1 MTKVTAQA
9 LDAVFTGMLQR
20 AQDEL
25 AEITDPAELERFWYF
40 RYDKSRSEAANL
52 YEFTEMLDLYRR
64 KCRLWEEIHNG
75 SSCVVERVRDKY
87 LWPKIQQFIADVKG

>member
-1 MTKVTAQA
+1 MTEVTTEA
-9 LDAVFTGMLQR
+9 LEAVFTGMLQR

-40 RYDKSRSEAANL
+40 KYDKARSDAANL

-64 KCRLWEEIHNG
+64 KCRSWEEQHNG
-75 SSCVVERVRDKY
+75 ISCVVERVRDQY
-87 LWPKIQQFIADVKG
+87 LWPKLQQFISDAKG